1 MKINLNNPYGYKVC
15 YSTPK
20 RKRKLIDKV
29 HTNTYGLA
37 QFEKRR
43 YESSQERYPDGISG
57 SVFFAG
63 PENDCGKTGGGTADR
78 AQDHH
83 R

>member
-20 RKRKLIDKV
+20 RKRKLIEYTY
-29 HTNTYGLA
+29 TNTYGLA

-43 YESSQERYPDGISG
+43 YEKFSEDSHNNLY
-57 SVFFAG
+57 
-63 PENDCGKTGGGTADR
+63 R
-78 AQDHH
+78 ATWYIVPIKK
-83 R
+83 REYNKIWGNCPFM

>member
-1 MKINLNNPYGYKVC
+1 MKIKLNNPYGYKVC
-15 YSTPK
+15 YSIPK

-43 YESSQERYPDGISG
+43 YEKIS
-57 SVFFAG
+57 
-63 PENDCGKTGGGTADR
+63 EDCKNPLYR
-78 AQDHH
+78 ATWYIVPIKK
-83 R
+83 REYNKIWGNCPF